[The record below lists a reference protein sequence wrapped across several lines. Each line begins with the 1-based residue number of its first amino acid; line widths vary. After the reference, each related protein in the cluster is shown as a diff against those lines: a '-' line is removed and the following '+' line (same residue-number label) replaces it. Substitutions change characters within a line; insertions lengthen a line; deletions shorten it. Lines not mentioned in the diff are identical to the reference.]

1 MLSANYLLLSLIA
14 LFMKAEDPHQL
25 TILREQTKLLFE
37 HLPFVLY
44 GVMASSA
51 GLVAVLWHT
60 GQGTALLLW
69 LLAVYM
75 LTGLRWWVRRYFNKL
90 GAHFDPHHWI
100 QVAIQFTAAS
110 GILWGFAG
118 VVFFSTDPMVLGDAL
133 LQGQLA
139 DEFCI
144 LKAQANGLDHHILQ
158 VAPVVNIDQYIHKG
172 HGTQHPEE
180 GGVFPQTACNER
192 Q

>member
-1 MLSANYLLLSLIA
+1 MLSANYLLLYLIA

-60 GQGTALLLW
+60 GQGNALLLW

-75 LTGLRWWVRRYFNKL
+75 LTGLRWWVRRHFNKL
-90 GAHFDPHHWI
+90 GAHFDPQHWI
-100 QVAIQFTAAS
+100 QVAVQFTAAS
-110 GILWGFAG
+110 GVLWGFAG
-118 VVFFSTDPMVLGDAL
+118 VVFFSTDPMVLMVLTTFLAAMVAGAVSSHACHTPAYAAFAL
-133 LQGQLA
+133 PA
-139 DEFCI
+139 SMPFIARCFWE
-144 LKAQANGLDHHILQ
+144 NR
-158 VAPVVNIDQYIHKG
+158 
-172 HGTQHPEE
+172 E
-180 GGVFPQTACNER
+180 
-192 Q
+192 